1 MKLHNLKRS
10 TGLRDKSKRLWRWNG
25 SGKWNYSWKWHKW
38 QKARTWYSKTPGF
51 EWGQTSL
58 LMRWPKSKWFKR
70 YYKLVD
76 EYEVLNVSD
85 IQKDERIVKWT
96 VNKQLLKDLGYIKK
110 ISLNVK
116 VLWNWE
122 FTKSLDFEWIDS
134 FSKTA
139 IDKIE
144 KAWWKILDK
153 KSA

>member
-10 TGLRDKSKRLWRWNG
+10 TGLQDKSKRLGRGNG
-25 SGKWNYSWKWHKW
+25 SGKGNYSGKGHKG
-38 QKARTWYSKTPGF
+38 QKARSGYSKTPGF
-51 EWGQTSL
+51 EGGQTSL
-58 LMRWPKSKWFKR
+58 LMRRPKGRGFKR

-76 EYEVLNVSD
+76 EYVVINVSD
-85 IQKDERIVKWT
+85 LQNDERILKGI

-110 ISLNVK
+110 ASLMVK
-116 VLWNWE
+116 ILGNGE
-122 FTKSLDFEWIDS
+122 FTKSLDFEGIES

-144 KAWWKILDK
+144 KAGGKILDK

>member
-1 MKLHNLKRS
+1 MELHNLKRS
-10 TGLRDKSKRLWRWNG
+10 TWLQNKGKRLWRWNG

-51 EWGQTSL
+51 EWWQTSL
-58 LMRWPKSKWFKR
+58 LMRRPKSKWFKR

-76 EYEVLNVSD
+76 EYSVLNLSD
-85 IQKDERIVKWT
+85 LQDDKRILEWT
-96 VNKQLLKDLGYIKK
+96 VNKQILKDLWYIKK
-110 ISLNVK
+110 TTLNVK
-116 VLWNWE
+116 ILWNWE
-122 FTKSLDFEWIDS
+122 FTKSLNFDWIDS

-139 IDKIE
+139 ITKIE

>member
-10 TGLRDKSKRLWRWNG
+10 TGLEDKAKRLWRWNG

-38 QKARTWYSKTPGF
+38 QKARSWYSKTPGF

-58 LMRWPKSKWFKR
+58 LMRRPKHKWFKR

-76 EYEVLNVSD
+76 EYVVLNVSNLQED
-85 IQKDERIVKWT
+85 KRIVKWT
-96 VNKQLLKDLGYIKK
+96 VNKQLLKDLWYIKK
-110 ISLNVK
+110 LSLMVK

-122 FTKSLDFEWIDS
+122 FTKSLDFEWIES

>member
-1 MKLHNLKRS
+1 MELHNLKGS
-10 TGLRDKSKRLWRWNG
+10 TGLRRKAKRLWRWNG

-58 LMRWPKSKWFKR
+58 LMRRPKSKGFKR

-76 EYEVLNVSD
+76 EYIVLNVANLQD
-85 IQKDERIVKWT
+85 DKRISNWT
-96 VNKQLLKDLGYIKK
+96 VNKQILKDLWYIKK
-110 ISLNVK
+110 LSLKVK

-122 FTKSLDFEWIDS
+122 FTKSLDFEWIES

>member
-10 TGLRDKSKRLWRWNG
+10 TWLKDKANRLWRWNG
-25 SGKWNYSWKWHKW
+25 SKWNYSWKWHKW

-58 LMRWPKSKWFKR
+58 LMRWPKSRWFKR
-70 YYKLVD
+70 YFKLLD
-76 EYEVLNVSD
+76 EYCVLNVSVLQED
-85 IQKDERIVKWT
+85 TRLSKWT
-96 VNKQLLKDLGYIKK
+96 VNKQLLKDLWYIKK
-110 ISLNVK
+110 LSLKVK
-116 VLWNWE
+116 LLWNGE